1 MITKQKAFNKSLIDQ
16 ETQVIFLDEAY
27 AGLLEPDDWKV
38 GCALYIFLCY
48 FYFVLFCFV
57 FVFLTEKMCFP
68 F

>member
-38 GCALYIFLCY
+38 D
-48 FYFVLFCFV
+48 
-57 FVFLTEKMCFP
+57 
-68 F
+68 